1 MKMRLPPT
9 WKSTRNPANFH
20 TCTFLFSNIRDPSIN
35 PQLMGEG
42 LEQLMDSHCSGCKAG
57 LRTAGSCVHRL
68 SGIILLCASL
78 IFDSAKVRE
87 SIYLD
92 TARYLFYHSQSCM
105 ANFIIYQNHFRP
117 DRHIPLHCGPPA
129 AFPQGV
135 RQDLYRVLPAPR
147 HAFSNSRL
155 RTCGELLEGF
165 GEAAPPLLP
174 PGHDAA
180 LFNPG
185 LAATNLGNLDEQE
198 LQQLLGQQTR
208 RARSGQ
214 GQQQQQQQQQRRPG
228 VLLNGNNLCFCA
240 SVFHLLERVKVTY
253 ILLKDIYYQL
263 SLPG

>member
-1 MKMRLPPT
+1 
-9 WKSTRNPANFH
+9 
-20 TCTFLFSNIRDPSIN
+20 
-35 PQLMGEG
+35 
-42 LEQLMDSHCSGCKAG
+42 
-57 LRTAGSCVHRL
+57 
-68 SGIILLCASL
+68 
-78 IFDSAKVRE
+78 
-87 SIYLD
+87 
-92 TARYLFYHSQSCM
+92 M